1 VFTIKNYVMAETI
14 EEAYRLL
21 QAGKSNTILGG
32 CAFLKLGSKRIGTAI
47 DLSKLDLDFII
58 ETEEAIEIGAMTTFR
73 AVETNEALN
82 KYFSGIIPKAVG
94 GILGIQFRNVV
105 TVGASVYSRYGFSDF
120 LTALLVLETEVEL
133 FNAGRMTLDSFLK
146 KGAPRDILTKIIINK
161 SEATASYQMMRNSIA
176 DYPLLNVAI
185 SKSTEGFRIVVGA
198 RPQRAELAAE
208 ASELLSS
215 AKEINEEVIQA
226 VVTAAIKELA
236 FGSNMRG
243 SREYRQAI
251 CKGLIARGIKEVLQ

>member
-1 VFTIKNYVMAETI
+1 MFTIKNYAMAETI

-21 QAGKSNTILGG
+21 QAGKNNTILGG

-47 DLSKLDLDFII
+47 DLSKLALDFII
-58 ETEEAIEIGAMTTFR
+58 ETEEVLEIGAMTTFR
-73 AVETNEALN
+73 TVETNEALN

-105 TVGASVYSRYGFSDF
+105 TVGASVYSRFGFSDF
-120 LTALLVLETEVEL
+120 ITALLALDTEVEL

-146 KGAPRDILTKIIINK
+146 QGAPRDILIKIIIKK
-161 SEATASYQMMRNSIA
+161 SDAIASYQMVRNSIA

-185 SKSTEGFRIVVGA
+185 SKASEGWRIVVGA
-198 RPQRAELAAE
+198 RPQRAEVAME

-215 AKEINEEVIQA
+215 AKEINEDIIQEA
-226 VVTAAIKELA
+226 VVAAVKELA

-243 SREYRQAI
+243 SSEYRQAI
-251 CKGLIARGIKEVLQ
+251 CRGLIARGIKEVL